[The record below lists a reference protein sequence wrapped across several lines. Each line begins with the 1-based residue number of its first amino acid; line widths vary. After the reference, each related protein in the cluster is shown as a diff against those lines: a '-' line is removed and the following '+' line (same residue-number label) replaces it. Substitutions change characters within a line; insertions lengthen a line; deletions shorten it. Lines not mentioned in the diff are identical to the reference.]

1 MKAIQL
7 NHPEHP
13 PPNPSMENCLPQNWS
28 LVPKR
33 LETAALEY
41 IKPIKDESPSIYFTQ
56 LQGLWGTPFSLQLRK
71 KVKFIKQCWK
81 IHNRI

>member
-1 MKAIQL
+1 
-7 NHPEHP
+7 
-13 PPNPSMENCLPQNWS
+13 MENCLLQNWS

-41 IKPIKDESPSIYFTQ
+41 IEPIKDESPSIYFTQ

-71 KVKFIKQCWK
+71 KLNLLNNVGKYITEYKCQVLNS
-81 IHNRI
+81 IIA